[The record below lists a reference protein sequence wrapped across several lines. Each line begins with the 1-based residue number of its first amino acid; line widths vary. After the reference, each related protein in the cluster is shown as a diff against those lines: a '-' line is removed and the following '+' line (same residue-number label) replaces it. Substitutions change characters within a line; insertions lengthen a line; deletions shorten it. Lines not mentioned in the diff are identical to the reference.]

1 MSRSATLRCALVLLT
16 GTAAACSS
24 VNLRGGSGDRGSS
37 PIDARRDWPAVID
50 AGPRRPTDP
59 TPAPGDL
66 PGPNSGTR
74 LAGERR
80 VCRTTGVPRG
90 WIVVDYVAAPG
101 ECPARAGADSLAT
114 AAVLT
119 RYEGMYR
126 GATLEV
132 CADQRTPFDWEVV
145 RTEEPVIDATRC
157 LGAVRDG
164 RPTTKLIRRVR

>member
-1 MSRSATLRCALVLLT
+1 MVPMRCALVLLV
-16 GTAAACSS
+16 GATACGA
-24 VNLRGGSGDRGSS
+24 VNLRGASGERGTA
-37 PIDARRDWPAVID
+37 PADARGGWPAVVD
-50 AGPRRPTDP
+50 GGPRRPTDP
-59 TPAPGDL
+59 TPAPGEL

-90 WIVVDYVAAPG
+90 WIVVDYVSAPG

-119 RYEGMYR
+119 RFDVLHR

-145 RTEEPVIDATRC
+145 RDQEPVIDAARC
-157 LGAVRDG
+157 RGAVRDG
-164 RPTTKLIRRVR
+164 RATTKLIRRVR